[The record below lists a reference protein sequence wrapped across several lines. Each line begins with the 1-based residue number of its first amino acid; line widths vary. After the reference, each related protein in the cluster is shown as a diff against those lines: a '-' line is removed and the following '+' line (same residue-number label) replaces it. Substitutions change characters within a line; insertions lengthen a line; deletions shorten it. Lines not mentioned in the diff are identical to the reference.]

1 MKMNQRLKARNE
13 KTNPCVMLS
22 VILAVMFVISGI
34 LLLLLAWGLYQ
45 MDLSEAV
52 VKIGVVAIYIIACFT
67 GGFLLGRWI
76 QDKKY
81 LWGLLTGALYFVLLF
96 VVSILLKKGMG
107 EVLMEEPMRVLTTF
121 ALCTVSA
128 MAGGMFS

>member
-1 MKMNQRLKARNE
+1 MNQRLKSRNE
-13 KTNPCVMLS
+13 KANPGVMLS
-22 VILAVMFVISGI
+22 VTLAVMFVISGV

-45 MDLSEAV
+45 LDLSEAV
-52 VKIGVVAIYIIACFT
+52 VKIGVIAIYIAACFL
-67 GGFLLGRWI
+67 GGFLIGRWV

-81 LWGLLTGALYFVLLF
+81 LWGLLVGALYFLLLF

-107 EVLMEEPMRVLTTF
+107 EVALEEPVRIFTTF
-121 ALCTVSA
+121 ALCTASA

>member
-1 MKMNQRLKARNE
+1 MNQRLKSRNE
-13 KTNPCVMLS
+13 KANPGVMLS
-22 VILAVMFVISGI
+22 VTLAVMFVISGV

-45 MDLSEAV
+45 LDLSEAV
-52 VKIGVVAIYIIACFT
+52 VKIGVIAIYIAACFL
-67 GGFLLGRWI
+67 GGFLIGRWV

-81 LWGLLTGALYFVLLF
+81 LWGLLAGALYFLLLF

-107 EVLMEEPMRVLTTF
+107 EVALEEPVRIFTTF
-121 ALCTVSA
+121 ALCTASA

>member
-1 MKMNQRLKARNE
+1 MKVNQRLKSRNE
-13 KTNPCVMLS
+13 KANPGVMLS
-22 VILAVMFVISGI
+22 VTLAVMFVISGV

-45 MDLSEAV
+45 LDLSEAV
-52 VKIGVVAIYIIACFT
+52 VKIGVIAIYIAACFL
-67 GGFLLGRWI
+67 GGFLIGRWV

-81 LWGLLTGALYFVLLF
+81 LWGLLAGALYFLLLF

-107 EVLMEEPMRVLTTF
+107 EVALEEPVRIFTTF
-121 ALCTVSA
+121 ALCTASA